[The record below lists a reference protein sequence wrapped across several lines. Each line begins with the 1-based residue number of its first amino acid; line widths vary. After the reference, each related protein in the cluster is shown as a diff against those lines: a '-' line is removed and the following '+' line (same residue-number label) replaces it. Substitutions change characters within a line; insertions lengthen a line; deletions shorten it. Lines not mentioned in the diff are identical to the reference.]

1 MEQYIK
7 IGKRILD
14 EGVWIEN
21 ARTGKRTL
29 TVIGETF
36 SHDCSDGTVPVVT
49 TKKLFWKPALA
60 EMLGYLRGYR
70 SAAQFRAIGCNT
82 WNANANENA
91 AWLDNPHRLGEDDLG
106 MCYGVIGRAF
116 PGIDDDQPLDQYKK
130 IVDDL
135 SAGKDDRRE
144 ILTFNH
150 PNLIHRACLPACMHT
165 HHFNLLG
172 DDLYIE
178 SYQRS
183 SDYALGQ
190 PFNHFQVAFLLMVTA
205 QITGKKPKRMR
216 HHLSNVHLYE
226 DQVDIFKNEQVSREP
241 LAMPKL
247 VINPDIK
254 SLEDLETW
262 VTTDDF
268 ELVGYQHHPSIAY
281 PFAV

>member
-14 EGVWIEN
+14 EGVWVAN

-36 SHDCSDGTVPVVT
+36 THDCSDGTVPVVT

-91 AWLDNPHRLGEDDLG
+91 AWLNNPNRLGEDDLG

-116 PGIDDDQPLDQYKK
+116 PGIEDDQPLDQYKK
-130 IVDDL
+130 IIDDL

-190 PFNHFQVAFLLMVTA
+190 PFNHFQVAFLLMITA

-226 DQVDIFKNEQVSREP
+226 DQVDIFKNEQLGREP
-241 LAMPKL
+241 LPMPKL
-247 VINPDIK
+247 NINPAIK
-254 SLEDLETW
+254 TLEDLETW
-262 VTTDDF
+262 VTIDDF
-268 ELVGYQHHPSIAY
+268 ELVGYQHHPSISF
-281 PFAV
+281 PFSV